1 MDASEIAKRIIDL
14 IAEHGDAKIVFGHE
28 KYNIIAIEAD
38 HIENLVSAGRT
49 EGRLVF
55 KLTPQ

>member
-1 MDASEIAKRIIDL
+1 MDASEIAKELIDL
-14 IAEHGDAKIVFGHE
+14 IAEHGDAKVVFGHE
-28 KYNIIAIEAD
+28 KHNIIEISPD
-38 HIENLVSAGRT
+38 HIENLVSAGRA